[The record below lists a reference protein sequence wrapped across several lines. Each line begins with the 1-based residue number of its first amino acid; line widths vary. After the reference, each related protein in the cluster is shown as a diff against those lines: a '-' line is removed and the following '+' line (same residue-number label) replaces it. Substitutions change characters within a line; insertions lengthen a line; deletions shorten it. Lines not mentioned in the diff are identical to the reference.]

1 MCLLSITEN
10 GEVSVCSGQGRLD
23 RGPSSLGAELTLLLP
38 TGLIPKDYRSLK
50 TQYLQSYGPEHLLT
64 FHNLKRIG
72 LLTEQ
77 SAAETLT
84 AVESRVSKL
93 VTDRAAAESQPSA
106 PGELGAQPCPA
117 GSCCSRAG
125 WKHAAKVDTAGTE
138 LRAGQSFGPW
148 EQQGWQERSQM
159 HLILWPERAIF
170 QLEAR
175 SWGWYVLVELLP
187 CPRARWCQSSSGH
200 SVQAGHPQRHTR
212 HRARAAVAV
221 GWQRETREQRGS
233 RMAETFQNGKGFW
246 EWQRGSGVP
255 EGFGKGK
262 AVQGWKKDSRMPE
275 GLRNCRGVWGCQRES
290 GVAGRFRNA

>member
-148 EQQGWQERSQM
+148 EQQGWQVLLLVLFWS
-159 HLILWPERAIF
+159 PELCASLCPAVTNPEALSCFFSSCFPGKITDAFNSLARKSNF
-170 QLEAR
+170 PAR
-175 SWGWYVLVELLP
+175 SKKLGLVCPCGAAALPTCPLVPEQLWSLCAGWAPSETHT
-187 CPRARWCQSSSGH
+187 AQGQSCC
-200 SVQAGHPQRHTR
+200 
-212 HRARAAVAV
+212 
-221 GWQRETREQRGS
+221 
-233 RMAETFQNGKGFW
+233 
-246 EWQRGSGVP
+246 GSGVAEGDEGA
-255 EGFGKGK
+255 EGFKNGRD
-262 AVQGWKKDSRMPE
+262 VPE
-275 GLRNCRGVWGCQRES
+275 W
-290 GVAGRFRNA
+290 